1 VRHAPP
7 AIGEHSREVLQGFG
21 LTPQEIE
28 QLVAQGAVIDNPA
41 RERASAGEGS

>member
-1 VRHAPP
+1 
-7 AIGEHSREVLQGFG
+7 VLQGFG

-41 RERASAGEGS
+41 RERTSAGELNGRLPPREH